1 MWNPKNKKTPTKLTE
16 RGQTCG
22 LQRWAGG
29 GDEGKEEVV
38 EGGQKVPTSGYT
50 INKFQE

>member
-1 MWNPKNKKTPTKLTE
+1 MEPKKQKNPY
-16 RGQTCG
+16 QTHRKG
-22 LQRWAGG
+22 SDLWFAEVGGG

-50 INKFQE
+50 INKSQE